1 MAKVTA
7 WHKKLHIMEG
17 GAHNWECSTGKNS
30 IAGLTVSTTTQ
41 PWFQRTQERYI
52 ALQSNFQ
59 NGSELL

>member
-7 WHKKLHIMEG
+7 RRKKLHIMEG
-17 GAHNWECSTGKNS
+17 STGKNS
-30 IAGLTVSTTTQ
+30 IAGLTVSTTQ
-41 PWFQRTQERYI
+41 PWFERTQERYI

>member
-1 MAKVTA
+1 MAKITA
-7 WHKKLHIMEG
+7 RRKKLHIMEG
-17 GAHNWECSTGKNS
+17 CANNWERSRGKNS
-30 IAGLTVSTTTQ
+30 IAGLTVTTTQ